1 MTHARIELATFAFLA
16 MYKHNALPIEL
27 MGLKVKNLTK
37 HVKKC
42 PNR

>member
-27 MGLKVKNLTK
+27 MGLKAKI
-37 HVKKC
+37 
-42 PNR
+42 